1 MREVQG
7 HVLVSI
13 LKHNEDL
20 IGRFESAFRS
30 IIKTYV
36 ETTPIKVTNIEVIE
50 MENKISVRY
59 AFDKVVF
66 QYEYKDE
73 KHTSVMNDA
82 EFGRSL
88 FEFWTKCL
96 VQDFF
101 KDELK
106 VETKHVE
113 ITYFSTIP
121 LGEVKI

>member
-7 HVLVSI
+7 HVVVSI

-50 MENKISVRY
+50 MEDKISVRY

-82 EFGRSL
+82 EFGRAL
-88 FEFWTKCL
+88 FEFWTKYL

-113 ITYFSTIP
+113 IIYFSTIP